1 VIAKENY
8 LMICSNQVRV
18 NIDAGPYG
26 QKYSSPGG
34 EAIGFY
40 SSLRL
45 QCKKPEK
52 IKDKKSIG
60 GKEVSRIIGVKT
72 IVEVFKSSIW
82 KPYRSAPI
90 TILYDYGIDDIR
102 QNLQYIKDYTK
113 HTVYT
118 VNGEKAGMSMDDA
131 IKTVEKNKLEQDL
144 KEEVIELWHDIESRF
159 DSKRKEKVK

>member
-1 VIAKENY
+1 
-8 LMICSNQVRV
+8 
-18 NIDAGPYG
+18 
-26 QKYSSPGG
+26 
-34 EAIGFY
+34 
-40 SSLRL
+40 
-45 QCKKPEK
+45 
-52 IKDKKSIG
+52 
-60 GKEVSRIIGVKT
+60 
-72 IVEVFKSSIW
+72 VEVFKSSIW